1 MRLLMHVLKRNK
13 KLNIDNTKIGVLG
26 IITKLSEEVVEVNEE
41 LMSYSRKANKKT
53 LKNIIAETFDVI
65 QVCILILWRCHLE
78 SKRYDEPDL
87 VQDVNL
93 QHKDKLIGRGW
104 EIETGIEI
112 EVKE

>member
-13 KLNIDNTKIGVLG
+13 KLNIDNRRIGTIG
-26 IITKLSEEVVEVNEE
+26 IISKLNEEVKEVEME
-41 LMSYSRKANKKT
+41 LLNYRDKHTKRT
-53 LKNIIAETFDVI
+53 LKNIVAETFDVI
-65 QVCILILWRCHLE
+65 QICILILWRCHLE

>member
-1 MRLLMHVLKRNK
+1 MRLLMHILKRNK
-13 KLNIDNTKIGVLG
+13 KLNIDNRRIGTIG
-26 IITKLSEEVVEVNEE
+26 IISKLNEEVKEVEVE
-41 LMSYSRKANKKT
+41 LLNYSKRSSKKT
-53 LKNIIAETFDVI
+53 LKDIIAETFDVI
-65 QVCILILWRCHLE
+65 QICILILWRCHLE